1 MSFSYKRLRKR
12 KLKYNI
18 NVSPYL
24 IDPDE
29 AKALDEKLVEPRHRA
44 GNFKR
49 AVRGML
55 TKKKKSSP

>member
-1 MSFSYKRLRKR
+1 MSGFSYKRLRKR

-29 AKALDEKLVEPRHRA
+29 AKELDKKLVPPSQRA

-49 AVRGML
+49 AARKMV
-55 TKKKKSSP
+55 KKENK

>member
-1 MSFSYKRLRKR
+1 MSGFSYKRLRKR

-18 NVSPYL
+18 NVSPDL

-29 AKALDEKLVEPRHRA
+29 AKKLDEKLVPPKERE

-49 AVRGML
+49 GIRKAL
-55 TKKKKSSP
+55 KSVKRK